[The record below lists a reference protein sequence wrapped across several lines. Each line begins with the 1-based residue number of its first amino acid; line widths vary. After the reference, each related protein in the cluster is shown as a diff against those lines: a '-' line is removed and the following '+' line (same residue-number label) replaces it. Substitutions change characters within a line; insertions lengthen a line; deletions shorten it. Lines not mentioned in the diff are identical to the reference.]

1 MRLLICRRHGPRR
14 PSQPTMIPALV
25 TLQSTV
31 KIVMIITA
39 HAPDMSQIEL
49 HAILILVKEQ
59 SIARF
64 LTDV

>member
-1 MRLLICRRHGPRR
+1 
-14 PSQPTMIPALV
+14 MIPALV